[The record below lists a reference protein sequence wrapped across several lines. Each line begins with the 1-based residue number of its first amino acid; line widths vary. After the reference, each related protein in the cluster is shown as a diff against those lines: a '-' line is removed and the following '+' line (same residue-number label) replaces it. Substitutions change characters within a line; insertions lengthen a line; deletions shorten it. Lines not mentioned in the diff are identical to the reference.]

1 MVTEI
6 PTQVFSVHLRT
17 APNKPH
23 SVSNREFLTFFAIFF
38 IIKTS
43 NMKKNTKHKMSKK
56 TILKSYKSYKAT

>member
-23 SVSNREFLTFFAIFF
+23 SVSNREFLTFFAICF

-43 NMKKNTKHKMSKK
+43 NMKKITKHKMSKNDTK
-56 TILKSYKSYKAT
+56 KL